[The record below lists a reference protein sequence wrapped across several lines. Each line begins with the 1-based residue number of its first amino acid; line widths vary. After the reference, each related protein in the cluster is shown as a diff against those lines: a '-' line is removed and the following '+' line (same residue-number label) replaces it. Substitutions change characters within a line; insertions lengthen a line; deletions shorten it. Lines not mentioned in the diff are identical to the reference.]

1 MLDISN
7 FPGLQRRPDTQEID
21 IKGSIH
27 SFAQGVLSLKAE
39 ENRIRGMRKYK
50 AAVLKCFES
59 GSGFGPDNGVYP
71 GEQWFHLEPL
81 VYAAVEKLR
90 HKKEDNVRLWEE
102 MKRHIELNHK
112 RYLKVNHLR
121 IYSAT
126 DICHV
131 RLNKP

>member
-1 MLDISN
+1 MN
-7 FPGLQRRPDTQEID
+7 FTEYPGLQRKPGTQEID
-21 IKGSIH
+21 VKGTIH
-27 SFAQGVLSLKAE
+27 VFAQGVLALKAE
-39 ENRIRGMRKYK
+39 ESRIRGMRKYK

-59 GSGFGPDNGVYP
+59 GFGFDRDNAVYP

-112 RYLKVNHLR
+112 RYLRVDHLR

-131 RLNKP
+131 RLNRP